1 MTLLWKKD
9 GFLTIAAYTSDAAL
23 EEKSFLTMSAYT
35 IDAALEERQ
44 LSVSSSDAA
53 LKELSDYGGLH

>member
-9 GFLTIAAYTSDAAL
+9 SFRTIAAYTS
-23 EEKSFLTMSAYT
+23 
-35 IDAALEERQ
+35 DAALEERQ

-53 LKELSDYGGLH
+53 LEEGQLSVSSNGAALKELSDYGGLH